1 MASFSHWLER
11 SGLYIALLAAWVA
24 MMGSLYF
31 SEVAGYIPC
40 TLCWYQRILMY
51 PLAGI
56 IAIGL
61 LRRDRGL
68 PFYILPFS
76 LLGIG
81 FSTYHYLLQKTD
93 IFGTT
98 ICKVGVPCTS
108 MWINWLGFMTIPF
121 LALIAF
127 IIITLMALIALQGEA
142 EEDNEEDEEQ
152 TSIDQRTPWLPVAA
166 VILSVVGIYFV
177 LSLTAGNRIDEPE
190 PPAPSAV
197 SDTAP
202 VDSPADSTAD
212 STVEEETASSI
223 DGAMLYQQACAA
235 CHGADLEGVEWLGNT
250 LAPSD
255 FVTERSDDEMLAYI
269 RAGRGL
275 DDPANT
281 TGLVMP
287 PSGGRPDLG
296 DAQMLAIVQ
305 YIRTEQPSTE

>member
-1 MASFSHWLER
+1 MASVSNWLER

-98 ICKVGVPCTS
+98 ICKVGVPCTAI
-108 MWINWLGFMTIPF
+108 WINWLGFITIPF
-121 LALIAF
+121 LALTAF

-142 EEDNEEDEEQ
+142 EE
-152 TSIDQRTPWLPVAA
+152 
-166 VILSVVGIYFV
+166 
-177 LSLTAGNRIDEPE
+177 
-190 PPAPSAV
+190 
-197 SDTAP
+197 
-202 VDSPADSTAD
+202 
-212 STVEEETASSI
+212 
-223 DGAMLYQQACAA
+223 
-235 CHGADLEGVEWLGNT
+235 
-250 LAPSD
+250 
-255 FVTERSDDEMLAYI
+255 I
-269 RAGRGL
+269 R
-275 DDPANT
+275 
-281 TGLVMP
+281 
-287 PSGGRPDLG
+287 
-296 DAQMLAIVQ
+296 
-305 YIRTEQPSTE
+305 